1 MQKNNWIDKEF
12 KKITNDKGVQ
22 RFIDKIK
29 NMEVIVMNKDKN
41 WLKNEV
47 EKIWHSGHPRLGEVV
62 EYEGLKNL
70 IEQLEEPMKIP
81 ELPKFIDETIKDSSF
96 TEISE
101 IELVN
106 KIKSRYSF
114 FEWFE
119 KKYPDASNRE
129 MERYLLIAILFDY
142 TVEKEPEWIVKR
154 KNNFYV
160 DGFKKTIKG
169 VEIDIA
175 EPTSVTAPY
184 KFSDKKLAESVAAVV
199 NGETL
204 DVTE

>member
-12 KKITNDKGVQ
+12 KKITNEKGVQ

-70 IEQLEEPMKIP
+70 IEQLDEPMKIP

-101 IELVN
+101 IELVR
-106 KIKSRYSF
+106 KIQINAKFKR
-114 FEWFE
+114 WFYE
-119 KKYPDASNRE
+119 KFPDAYHTRN
-129 MERYLLIAILFDY
+129 
-142 TVEKEPEWIVKR
+142 
-154 KNNFYV
+154 
-160 DGFKKTIKG
+160 
-169 VEIDIA
+169 
-175 EPTSVTAPY
+175 
-184 KFSDKKLAESVAAVV
+184 
-199 NGETL
+199 
-204 DVTE
+204 